1 MVSRNDPRVRYI
13 PLPADGALPR
23 EFSPE
28 EILVL
33 DQVNRKVAAAESL
46 SSIVDFLFDSTHDIF
61 PCDRIGLAFLQDEG
75 RRVASH
81 YARALYEPLLLD
93 KGYAED
99 LQGSSLREVITAGE
113 PRIIDDLEAYLK
125 AHPHSPSTK
134 ILLKEGVR
142 SSMTCPLTVEGR
154 NVGLLFRSSR
164 RVRAYDEHQAWLH
177 LAVAERLSQAVEKA
191 LRIEQLTEANR
202 SYMEML
208 GFVSHELKSP
218 LSSIIMDG
226 QLLTDAYLGQLE
238 PRQREKVQRI
248 VGKAEYLVGLIR
260 EYLDLARLEGGELT
274 LRQRP
279 GVDVAGTV
287 IDAAIDIVKPQI
299 EERGVR
305 VEVEVSSRPLP
316 ASCDSDLLKI
326 VLVNLIGNAVK
337 YGNEKGRV
345 KVSAKAE
352 GGGLRVSVWNEGP
365 GFSDADRA
373 LLFRKFSRIP
383 SPELLSRK
391 GTGLGL
397 YTTWRIVNLHGGRIW
412 AASEQGKWAEF
423 TFTIPRAEAP
433 KPSA

>member
-1 MVSRNDPRVRYI
+1 MVSRNAAHVRFI
-13 PLPADGALPR
+13 PLPSDGALPR
-23 EFSPE
+23 DFSPE
-28 EILVL
+28 EILIL

-46 SSIVDFLFDSTHDIF
+46 KSIVDFLFDSTHDIF
-61 PCDRIGLAFLQDEG
+61 PCDRIGLAFLEDDG

-93 KGYAED
+93 SGYAED
-99 LQGSSLREVITAGE
+99 LQGSSLREVIAAGE
-113 PRIIDDLEAYLK
+113 PRIIDDLEAYLRE
-125 AHPHSPSTK
+125 HPHSPSTK
-134 ILLKEGVR
+134 LLLKEGVR
-142 SSMTCPLTVEGR
+142 SSMTCPLIVEGR

-164 RVRAYDEHQAWLH
+164 HAGAYDEHQAWLH
-177 LAVAERLSQAVEKA
+177 LAVAERLGQAVEKA
-191 LRIEQLTEANR
+191 LRIEQLSEANR

-226 QLLTDAYLGQLE
+226 KLLTDAYLGQLE
-238 PRQREKVQRI
+238 PRQREKVQRM

-274 LRQRP
+274 LRRRP
-279 GVDVAGTV
+279 EVDVAAAV
-287 IDAAIDIVKPQI
+287 IDAAIDIASPQI
-299 EERGVR
+299 EERGVKLS
-305 VEVEVSSRPLP
+305 VEMAQRPLP
-316 ASCDSDLLKI
+316 AECDPELLKI
-326 VLVNLIGNAVK
+326 ALVNLIGNAVK

-345 KVSAKAE
+345 KVSAKME
-352 GGGLRVSVWNEGP
+352 GGGLCVSVWNEGP

-373 LLFRKFSRIP
+373 LLFRKFSRLP
-383 SPELLSRK
+383 SPELINRK
-391 GTGLGL
+391 GSGLGL

-423 TFTIPRAEAP
+423 TFTIPLAEAP